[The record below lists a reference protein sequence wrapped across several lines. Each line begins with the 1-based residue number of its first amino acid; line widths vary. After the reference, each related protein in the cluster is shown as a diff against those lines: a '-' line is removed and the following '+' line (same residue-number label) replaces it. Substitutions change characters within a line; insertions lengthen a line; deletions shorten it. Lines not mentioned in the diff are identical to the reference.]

1 MSAKVIQFS
10 QNSVSSVFTDGGKLN
25 GLTNAMKNN
34 SNYFKTVEE
43 IRVIKFKDLPKSVQ
57 DKLLSQGA
65 NKHGIFSIDN
75 RRLLAARNAGSK
87 INMKF
92 IKPSDVPDINL
103 DKRFST
109 TNGGKKPKIR
119 CG

>member
-10 QNSVSSVFTDGGKLN
+10 QNSVSSAFSDGGKLN
-25 GLTNAMKNN
+25 GLTSAMKNN

-43 IRVIKFKDLPKSVQ
+43 IRVIKFKDLPKTVQ
-57 DKLLSQGA
+57 DKLLNHGA